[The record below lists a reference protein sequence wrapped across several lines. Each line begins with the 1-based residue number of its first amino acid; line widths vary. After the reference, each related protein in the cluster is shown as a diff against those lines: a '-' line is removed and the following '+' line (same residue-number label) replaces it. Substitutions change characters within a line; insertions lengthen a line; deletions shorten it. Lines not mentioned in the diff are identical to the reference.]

1 MVYFITG
8 RKDSGKTTYA
18 MNLAKR
24 LRQEGKAV
32 YVLDGD
38 EVRDLIPA
46 DFDEEGRRKHIL
58 RISKFAK
65 IAERQGI
72 IVIIALMSPRKRW
85 REEARDMFK
94 ESQLVYMLGGTLWPD
109 TLYEEPDEGEL
120 GGEGTPGENCI
131 VSEIRKG
138 M

>member
-46 DFDEEGRRKHIL
+46 DFDGEGRRKHIL

-109 TLYEEPDEGEL
+109 TLYEEPGEGEL